1 MTEENTTSHAFF
13 FTIIF
18 MTSVVILTIVGY
30 FLFLP
35 KTAPKLITVAVLPFD
50 GPEEFP
56 EHLTRA
62 LPRHLTEIIAES
74 REVFVV
80 DYDAAEEAVALKE
93 KSRGFRNELGTT
105 HIVDGT
111 FEVSDAS
118 ADSWVLKMRLIDVGK
133 DVWKLK
139 WSNEF
144 SYPELS
150 LLEIRD
156 AIAIEVADGL
166 YDNSI
171 PESDST
177 NISATGFEQFLHAS
191 LLFHSG
197 DREGALTIVQD
208 LPTEQQTA
216 YSTFL
221 LSELLPQSQELYV
234 EQTLSLLS
242 SYYPAKVVQTKSR
255 FKEKKNLVNFLS
267 HMTDLAGQYP
277 NSDAVPALALLYS
290 DLGWFNEAENVLLR
304 WSQIRPRSSDPALA
318 IAFNRFR
325 KNDLKGVEH
334 ALEIASLRET
344 SNERVDRYRALF
356 EWKVKEN
363 ELNTDGSDYL
373 TWVARYESGEF
384 SKTDPAWTIFIN
396 SLSCYDQVEISLYL
410 NNQDYIFDDI
420 DCIDLRIWLQPP
432 PWWTNDD
439 PNWTAFREDPRYD
452 AWMEDKGIRSDVLE
466 SIAPIPASELF
477 APRRQVLKSNDPQS
491 DQ

>member
-1 MTEENTTSHAFF
+1 MSEENTTSHAFF

-56 EHLTRA
+56 EHLTRS
-62 LPRHLTEIIAES
+62 LPRHLTEILAES

-80 DYDAAEEAVALKE
+80 DYDAAEEAVALQE

-111 FEVSDAS
+111 FEVSDAL
-118 ADSWVLKMRLIDVGK
+118 ADSWILKMRLIDVGK

-156 AIAIEVADGL
+156 AIAVEVADGL

-171 PESDST
+171 PESDSL

-191 LLFHSG
+191 LLFHFG
-197 DREGALTIVQD
+197 EREGALTIVQD

-234 EQTLSLLS
+234 EQTLSLMS

-255 FKEKKNLVNFLS
+255 FKEKKNLVNFLRE
-267 HMTDLAGQYP
+267 MTDLAGQYP
-277 NSDAVPALALLYS
+277 NSDAVPTLALLYS
-290 DLGWFNEAENVLLR
+290 DLGWFNEAEHVLLR
-304 WSQIRPRSSDPALA
+304 WAQIRPRSSEPALA

-325 KNDLKGVEH
+325 KNDKKGMEH
-334 ALEIASLRET
+334 AMEIAGLREL
-344 SNERVDRYRALF
+344 SNERVDRYLALY
-356 EWKVKEN
+356 EWKVKDN
-363 ELNTDGSDYL
+363 GLNADASDYL
-373 TWVARYESGEF
+373 KWIARYESGEF
-384 SKTDPAWTIFIN
+384 SATDPQWTTFIN

-410 NNQDYIFDDI
+410 KNYDYIFDNI
-420 DCIDLRIWLQPP
+420 DCFDLRIWLQPP
-432 PWWTNDD
+432 PWWSADD
-439 PNWTAFREDPRYD
+439 PKWIAFQEDPRYD
-452 AWMEDKGIRSDVLE
+452 SWLENRGIRSDVLE
-466 SIAPIPASELF
+466 TIAPVPARELF
-477 APRRQVLKSNDPQS
+477 APQRTVLKSNDIQT
-491 DQ
+491 DR